1 METYAEDKGM
11 QQQWNSSENMGV
23 DKTKTPKRTVDAFR
37 NEWMNEWILKKK
49 KKKNTL
55 GQLKD
60 F

>member
-37 NEWMNEWILKKK
+37 NEWINYIKKK
-49 KKKNTL
+49 KKKTL